1 MTKFFLSASTLIL
14 GLVFSHIVTAQNP
27 ETAEKPGPQFSKWL
41 LMRNQCNSTK
51 V

>member
-27 ETAEKPGPQFSKWL
+27 ETAEKSPAHSFSSG
-41 LMRNQCNSTK
+41 C
-51 V
+51 